1 MFAMDHSE
9 IVDWQTFV
17 NQNPW
22 AAQALEQMAG
32 VDEQLPKQCIAVF
45 YVIDT
50 TARKITH
57 QLNAVTWS
65 SDYKFRAAFRNLNW
79 ASMERTFKVE
89 DDDILQLENPQ
100 TIINDGGEIFFLM
113 HNDVVT
119 GTVALVVENGEY
131 QATWMAVA
139 NNYLGLGFTH
149 ALLVV
154 ITNWARIR
162 GLPGISVLT
171 STTLGSA
178 VSLYQTHGFQV
189 THFDEHCSGARYDMS
204 LRLCL

>member
-1 MFAMDHSE
+1 
-9 IVDWQTFV
+9 
-17 NQNPW
+17 
-22 AAQALEQMAG
+22 
-32 VDEQLPKQCIAVF
+32 
-45 YVIDT
+45 
-50 TARKITH
+50 
-57 QLNAVTWS
+57 
-65 SDYKFRAAFRNLNW
+65 
-79 ASMERTFKVE
+79 MERTFKVE
-89 DDDILQLENPQ
+89 NDDILQLENPQ
-100 TIINDGGEIFFLM
+100 NIINDGGEIFFLM
-113 HNDVVT
+113 HKDVVT

-131 QATWMAVA
+131 EATWMAVA

-162 GLPGISVLT
+162 GLPGITVLT

-189 THFDEHCSGARYDMS
+189 TYIDENCRDARYDMS